1 MGRSYSIPTSQ
12 VILGGST
19 KTISV
24 PARPYNI
31 YSLVGKTEA
40 LLATTVQPNGEQ
52 HGARGLLPSFATS
65 DVTRA
70 QRAPL
75 PVQDGAGWGPNEVAH
90 GEALGRCLADK
101 GPSGSGGSCHGRRC
115 RCCWELTHSRQQHES
130 VGLLDDPQGSL
141 LRSPAFGGKTRK
153 SKPPSWSKRGGMS
166 EPEDGAVLRRLSL
179 NSVASTGR
187 ATLLR
192 TIRRTESTENL
203 LSISHV
209 PGTRAPG
216 VNKTAEV
223 PGSWHSV
230 LEEDADMAWTTTFSV
245 RHIG

>member
-40 LLATTVQPNGEQ
+40 LLAMTVQPNGEQ

-75 PVQDGAGWGPNEVAH
+75 PVQDGAGWGPM
-90 GEALGRCLADK
+90 R
-101 GPSGSGGSCHGRRC
+101 
-115 RCCWELTHSRQQHES
+115 W
-130 VGLLDDPQGSL
+130 
-141 LRSPAFGGKTRK
+141 PAE
-153 SKPPSWSKRGGMS
+153 KPW
-166 EPEDGAVLRRLSL
+166 DGAWQTRGPREA
-179 NSVASTGR
+179 VAAVTVVVAVVVG
-187 ATLLR
+187 
-192 TIRRTESTENL
+192 N
-203 LSISHV
+203 
-209 PGTRAPG
+209 
-216 VNKTAEV
+216 
-223 PGSWHSV
+223 
-230 LEEDADMAWTTTFSV
+230 
-245 RHIG
+245 